1 MVNLNNCLGC
11 ESEIEERQWCE
22 ICQILIPEITQYSL
36 DTIPNKKKA
45 EKIRKMLKD
54 PEPVI
59 RKVWKAF
66 DKIDRSEKS
75 WFMLESSVYNR
86 KRIPN
91 WNVKN
96 EIIHTIFSE
105 DDDEFF
111 SSRWAGMKKDTETLR
126 RLQRGGIL
134 PDGSHISWAS
144 GKFFLDGEI
153 INLPYRDLREIL
165 GKSTHEMYN
174 LKLILYLISLV
185 TENKPID
192 NKKNILF
199 RFQQTGMWNYNKNIC
214 KHPINNLEISE
225 KKRFYETI
233 KDITPKKLQQDT
245 SYWMNRWDRELSDKT
260 RIYPRRYSIPISLII
275 DRGRLMLRVRRND
288 KWRKIRVPRNLEI
301 WSILINWCLTLP
313 GNENRNHLES
323 LQYYLFCND
332 EMEIIPMAE
341 KNGIRFLKGIIENS
355 NDKAYID
362 GKKIV
367 VEGKYGV
374 KYSVVPGFGPH
385 GSRFKVLTDIV
396 TDSDR
401 IQEDMMRRLNRRLPG
416 FGGPNHRRKE
426 LCIVEEPHLRKLVIG
441 DAIGSI
447 VMALLNDDKSR
458 QKIDTLDKHL
468 SQFGRQDEGNNQ
480 DEIDRRNREEIDR
493 ILQTI
498 EYEEMQIARIQER
511 IPGDFNERR
520 LVQLRNQLEVLQD
533 RLRYLQRAFGDMG
546 RA

>member
-11 ESEIEERQWCE
+11 ESEIEGRQWCE

-86 KRIPN
+86 KIIPN

-111 SSRWAGMKKDTETLR
+111 SSRWVGKKKDTETLR

-165 GKSTHEMYN
+165 GKSTHDMYD
-174 LKLILYLISLV
+174 LKLILYLISLA

-192 NKKNILF
+192 NKKNIFL

-367 VEGKYGV
+367 VEGNYGV

-480 DEIDRRNREEIDR
+480 DEIDRRNREEVDR
-493 ILQTI
+493 ILQMI

>member
-22 ICQILIPEITQYSL
+22 ICQILISEITQYSL

-86 KRIPN
+86 KRMPN

-96 EIIHTIFSE
+96 GIIHTIFSE
-105 DDDEFF
+105 DDDKFF
-111 SSRWAGMKKDTETLR
+111 SSRRVGKKKDTETLR

-153 INLPYRDLREIL
+153 INLPYRDLKEIL
-165 GKSTHEMYN
+165 GKSTHDMYD
-174 LKLILYLISLV
+174 LKLILYLISLA

-192 NKKNILF
+192 NKKNIFL

-225 KKRFYETI
+225 KRRFYETI
-233 KDITPKKLQQDT
+233 KEITPKKLQQDT

-362 GKKIV
+362 GKKII

-374 KYSVVPGFGPH
+374 KYSVIPGFGPH

-480 DEIDRRNREEIDR
+480 DEIDRRNREEVDR
-493 ILQTI
+493 ILQRI

-533 RLRYLQRAFGDMG
+533 RFRYLQRAFGDMG

>member
-96 EIIHTIFSE
+96 GIIHTIFSE
-105 DDDEFF
+105 DDDKFF
-111 SSRWAGMKKDTETLR
+111 SSRWVGKKKDTETLR

-165 GKSTHEMYN
+165 GKSTHEMYD

>member
-22 ICQILIPEITQYSL
+22 ICQILISEITQYSL

-86 KRIPN
+86 KRMPN

-96 EIIHTIFSE
+96 GIIHTIFSE
-105 DDDEFF
+105 DDDKFF
-111 SSRWAGMKKDTETLR
+111 SSRRVGKKKDTETLR

-153 INLPYRDLREIL
+153 INLPYRDLKEIL
-165 GKSTHEMYN
+165 GKSTHDMYD
-174 LKLILYLISLV
+174 LKLILYLISLA

-192 NKKNILF
+192 NKKNIFL

-233 KDITPKKLQQDT
+233 KEITPKKLQQDT

-362 GKKIV
+362 GKKII

-374 KYSVVPGFGPH
+374 KYSVIPGFGPH

-480 DEIDRRNREEIDR
+480 DEIDRRNREEVDR
-493 ILQTI
+493 ILQRI

-533 RLRYLQRAFGDMG
+533 RFRYLQRAFGDMG

>member
-59 RKVWKAF
+59 RKVWKSF

-86 KRIPN
+86 KRMPN

-165 GKSTHEMYN
+165 GKSTHDMYD
-174 LKLILYLISLV
+174 LKLILYLISLA

-192 NKKNILF
+192 NKKNIFL

-233 KDITPKKLQQDT
+233 KEITPKKLQQDT

-401 IQEDMMRRLNRRLPG
+401 IHEDMMRRLNRRLPG

-468 SQFGRQDEGNNQ
+468 SQFGRQDEANNQ
-480 DEIDRRNREEIDR
+480 DEIDRRNREEVDR
-493 ILQTI
+493 ILQRI

>member
-111 SSRWAGMKKDTETLR
+111 SSRWVGKKKDTETLR

-153 INLPYRDLREIL
+153 INLPYRDLKEIL
-165 GKSTHEMYN
+165 GKSTHEMYD
-174 LKLILYLISLV
+174 LKLILYLISLA

-192 NKKNILF
+192 NKKNIFL

-233 KDITPKKLQQDT
+233 KEITPKKLQQDT

-362 GKKIV
+362 GKKII

-374 KYSVVPGFGPH
+374 KYSVIPGFGPH

-480 DEIDRRNREEIDR
+480 DEIDRRNREEVDR
-493 ILQTI
+493 ILQRI

>member
-11 ESEIEERQWCE
+11 ESEIKERQWCE

-59 RKVWKAF
+59 RKVWKSF

-86 KRIPN
+86 KRMPN

-96 EIIHTIFSE
+96 EIINTIFSE
-105 DDDEFF
+105 DDDKFF

-165 GKSTHEMYN
+165 GKSTHDMYD
-174 LKLILYLISLV
+174 LKLILYLISLA

-192 NKKNILF
+192 NKKNIFL

-214 KHPINNLEISE
+214 KHPINNLEINE

-332 EMEIIPMAE
+332 EMEIIPIAE
-341 KNGIRFLKGIIENS
+341 KNGVRFLKGIIENS

-401 IQEDMMRRLNRRLPG
+401 IQEDMMRRLNGRLPG

-480 DEIDRRNREEIDR
+480 DEIDRRNREEVDR
-493 ILQTI
+493 ILQRI

>member
-22 ICQILIPEITQYSL
+22 ICQILISEITQYSL

-86 KRIPN
+86 KRMPN

-96 EIIHTIFSE
+96 GIIHTIFSE
-105 DDDEFF
+105 DDDKFF
-111 SSRWAGMKKDTETLR
+111 SSRWVGKKKDTETLR

-153 INLPYRDLREIL
+153 INLPYRDLKEIL
-165 GKSTHEMYN
+165 GKSTHDMYD
-174 LKLILYLISLV
+174 LKLILYLISLA

-192 NKKNILF
+192 NKKNIFL

-233 KDITPKKLQQDT
+233 KEITPKKLQQDT

-362 GKKIV
+362 GKKII

-374 KYSVVPGFGPH
+374 KYSVIPGFGPH

-480 DEIDRRNREEIDR
+480 DEIDRRNREEVDR
-493 ILQTI
+493 ILQRI

-533 RLRYLQRAFGDMG
+533 RFRYLQRAFGDMG

>member
-111 SSRWAGMKKDTETLR
+111 SSRSAGMKKDTETLR

-165 GKSTHEMYN
+165 GKSTHDMYD
-174 LKLILYLISLV
+174 LKLILYLISLA

-192 NKKNILF
+192 NKKNIFLRF
-199 RFQQTGMWNYNKNIC
+199 RQTGMWNYKKNIC

-233 KDITPKKLQQDT
+233 RDITPENLRQDT
-245 SYWMNRWDRELSDKT
+245 RYWMNRWETVLSDKT
-260 RIYPRRYSIPISLII
+260 RIYPRRYSVPISLII
-275 DRGRLMLRVRRND
+275 DKGRLMLRVRRND

-367 VEGKYGV
+367 VEGNYGV

-468 SQFGRQDEGNNQ
+468 SQFGRRDEGNNQ
-480 DEIDRRNREEIDR
+480 HEIDRRNREEVDR
-493 ILQTI
+493 ILQMI

>member
-96 EIIHTIFSE
+96 GIIHTIFSE
-105 DDDEFF
+105 DDDKFF
-111 SSRWAGMKKDTETLR
+111 SSRWVGKKKDTETLR

-165 GKSTHEMYN
+165 GKSTHEMYD

-233 KDITPKKLQQDT
+233 KEITPKKLQQDT

>member
-11 ESEIEERQWCE
+11 ESEIKERQWCE

-59 RKVWKAF
+59 RKVWKSF

-86 KRIPN
+86 KRMPN

-165 GKSTHEMYN
+165 GKSTHDMYD
-174 LKLILYLISLV
+174 LKLILYLISLA

-192 NKKNILF
+192 NKKNIFL

-245 SYWMNRWDRELSDKT
+245 SYWMNGWDRELSDKT

>member
-11 ESEIEERQWCE
+11 ESEIEGRQWCE

-45 EKIRKMLKD
+45 EKIRKILKD

-96 EIIHTIFSE
+96 GIIHTIFSE

-111 SSRWAGMKKDTETLR
+111 SSRWVGKKKDTGTLR

-165 GKSTHEMYN
+165 GKSTHDMYD
-174 LKLILYLISLV
+174 LKLILYLISLA

-192 NKKNILF
+192 NKKNIFL

-225 KKRFYETI
+225 KKRFYEAI

-245 SYWMNRWDRELSDKT
+245 SYWMNRWETVLSDKT

-367 VEGKYGV
+367 VEGNYGV

-401 IQEDMMRRLNRRLPG
+401 IQEEMMRRLNRRLPG

-468 SQFGRQDEGNNQ
+468 SQFGRRDEGNNQ
-480 DEIDRRNREEIDR
+480 DEIDRRNREEVDR
-493 ILQTI
+493 ILQMI

>member
-111 SSRWAGMKKDTETLR
+111 SSRWVGKKKDTETLR

-174 LKLILYLISLV
+174 LKLILYLISLA

-192 NKKNILF
+192 NKKNIFL

-233 KDITPKKLQQDT
+233 KEITPKKLQQDT

-468 SQFGRQDEGNNQ
+468 SQFGRRDEGNNQ

-493 ILQTI
+493 ILQRI

>member
-59 RKVWKAF
+59 RKVWKSF

-86 KRIPN
+86 KRISN

-111 SSRWAGMKKDTETLR
+111 SSRWAGMKQDTETLR

-165 GKSTHEMYN
+165 GKSTHEMYD

-199 RFQQTGMWNYNKNIC
+199 RFQQTGMWNYKKNIC
-214 KHPINNLEISE
+214 KHPINNLEISK

>member
-165 GKSTHEMYN
+165 GKSTHDMYD

-199 RFQQTGMWNYNKNIC
+199 RFQQTGMWNYKKNIC

-362 GKKIV
+362 GKKII

-374 KYSVVPGFGPH
+374 KYSVIPGFGPH